1 MEQWTV
7 LGLAAILW
15 PLLAALSW
23 WVFQMPSR
31 ERNRSLLLLIS
42 GGITGIA
49 LVVLFAWPVVV
60 HRESAVPVLILLCGK
75 KMWFQYAVAA
85 PLGAL
90 IALFLFQAAE
100 THG

>member
-15 PLLAALSW
+15 PLLAAFIG
-23 WVFQMPSR
+23 WVCQMPSKDR
-31 ERNRSLLLLIS
+31 ARCLLRIVS
-42 GGITGIA
+42 GAVAGIGLA
-49 LVVLFAWPVVV
+49 ALFAWPAVI
-60 HRESAVPVLILLCGK
+60 HRGGASPLLVLLSSQ

-90 IALFLFQAAE
+90 IALFLAQSTE
-100 THG
+100 KIP

>member
-1 MEQWTV
+1 MQQWTV

-15 PLLAALSW
+15 PLLATLSW

-31 ERNRSLLLLIS
+31 ERTRSFLLLAS
-42 GGITGIA
+42 GSIAGIA
-49 LVVLFAWPVVV
+49 LVVLFTWPVVLQ
-60 HRESAVPVLILLCGK
+60 RESAVPLLILLCGK

-90 IALFLFQAAE
+90 IALFLFQTTE
-100 THG
+100 THP